1 MPESDLINLGAYIN
15 FELGSSN
22 SGWTQVSKFLLKRTK
37 FSVHGIEFW
46 RRIIIARNISA
57 VTVVH
62 TSLNALKSSLF
73 LSLKIALR

>member
-37 FSVHGIEFW
+37 FSVHGIEFCI
-46 RRIIIARNISA
+46 RMMMARNISEQTL
-57 VTVVH
+57 VHISTNCSKLSITV
-62 TSLNALKSSLF
+62 A
-73 LSLKIALR
+73 